1 MIFEFPVRVYY
12 EDTDAGG
19 VVYHSNYLNF
29 YERARTEFLRS
40 LGFEQDVLLEQ
51 GLAFVVRRCELD
63 YLVAARFNDQL
74 IVTVEI
80 EQLKRASVVF
90 KQKISTIDGNLLS
103 SAQVVVVCVA
113 LEAMKPTAIP
123 SHILKELQRAS

>member
-40 LGFEQDVLLEQ
+40 LGFEQDVLLKQ

-74 IVTVEI
+74 VVTVEI